1 MSRAIQGSNMQV
13 VKLLEALNAAVD
25 ARIAALSVTATLL
38 RKSGA
43 GAELGAL
50 QRDGRRGGRS
60 NGRRRGRVSRGCRG
74 CPNLTGS
81 AGGNDRCA

>member
-1 MSRAIQGSNMQV
+1 MQV

-25 ARIAALSVTATLL
+25 ARIAALSAAATLL

-74 CPNLTGS
+74 RPNLTGS